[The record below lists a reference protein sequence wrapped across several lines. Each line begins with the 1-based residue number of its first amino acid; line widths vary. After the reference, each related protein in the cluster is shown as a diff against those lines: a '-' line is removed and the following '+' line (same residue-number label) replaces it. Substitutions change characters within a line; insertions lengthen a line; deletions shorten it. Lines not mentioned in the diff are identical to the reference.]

1 MDRLTR
7 KLLALLTAVALA
19 VTLAPAVA
27 SADVSEESQFV
38 SLINQS
44 RSSAGLA
51 PLSTQG
57 DLISYARKH
66 TEKMI
71 AEGRIFH
78 SSSAE
83 LSSATTG
90 WSLLGENVGM
100 GPDPALLHKAF
111 MNSPS
116 HRDNILGPFDRVGV
130 GAERAPD
137 GTLFVTVIFMQVA
150 ETETTTTTT
159 TAPSTTTT
167 APATTTTTAP
177 AVTTT
182 TVAEQAPAEVPDEA
196 ATSEAENRQASLQ
209 PLFHVGGLQSRSVL
223 WALELVFTA
232 ERWVVC
238 IGPTHFNGLCIL

>member
-1 MDRLTR
+1 
-7 KLLALLTAVALA
+7 LLTAVALA
-19 VTLAPAVA
+19 VTLVPAVA
-27 SADVSEESQFV
+27 SADASEESQFV

-71 AEGRIFH
+71 AEGTISH
-78 SSSAE
+78 STSAE

-116 HRDNILGPFDRVGV
+116 HRENILGPFDRVGV

-150 ETETTTTTT
+150 ETASTTTTT
-159 TAPSTTTT
+159 TAPPTTTTT
-167 APATTTTTAP
+167 APATTTTTVP
-177 AVTTT
+177 TVTTT
-182 TVAEQAPAEVPDEA
+182 TVAEQAPAEASDDA
-196 ATSEAENRQASLQ
+196 ATSDVENRQASLQ

-223 WALELVFTA
+223 WALELAFIT